1 LKYALKGEIIMYE
14 KEFIPEQNLKDS
26 VLLLNKKDNVVNA
39 LKQKKKGDR
48 IRFADRII
56 EILQEIPAGHKIAI
70 SEIKQGDPV
79 IKYGESIGVAVEDIM
94 PGEWVHIH
102 NLESTRARGDK
113 K

>member
-1 LKYALKGEIIMYE
+1 MYE
-14 KEFIPEQNLKDS
+14 EKLIPEQNLKDS

-48 IRFADRII
+48 IRFVDRII

-70 SEIKQGDPV
+70 SEIKRGDPV

>member
-1 LKYALKGEIIMYE
+1 MYE
-14 KEFIPEQNLKDS
+14 KKLIPEQNLKDS

-48 IRFADRII
+48 IRFVDRII

-70 SEIKQGDPV
+70 SEIKRGDPV